1 MAVMRSWSWILG
13 FIGGVIVLGFL
24 AYAGLV
30 DTIDTPFAVG
40 GGVGVALIAAWLWL
54 DRSALSAWS
63 GERGSRYTGSALL
76 VTVLGLAV
84 AVAVNVIAF
93 RYDKRWDVTSTK
105 RFSLSDQTKSVLA
118 GLDKPITIS
127 AFFTL
132 ESQAEREQFETLTEG
147 YKQHSTL
154 ITIEM
159 HDPLKEPALAEQNK
173 ITSAYGTVILRS
185 GDKDQRLESKFDEE
199 SLTNAIVRLSSGKE
213 HIVCFSEGHSEL
225 DPDDDQSA
233 AGMGAAI
240 VKLEGQN
247 YTVKKSNLLRDG
259 GVPAD
264 CEVLVIPAPQQD
276 WLPPEREML
285 ASYLVGGGK
294 ALMLL
299 EPLSTPGLAHDLS
312 RYGVAVGD
320 DLVLEQSPN
329 NQLLGGDPSYIV
341 LDPSSF
347 DFHKITEPIK
357 GAALLRVARSV
368 DKGPDVAGVNVQVL
382 AHTTDAAWAETNLDP
397 NVPMGPDPGA
407 DRVGQIP
414 LVVVAEITDPA
425 GIAVGS
431 MALSSDLAGI
441 LARAAGGA
449 KDEAAAADPA
459 SAPAPAATDPAPPPT
474 DPAAAAP
481 AAEVARAAGGKLVV
495 FGDSDFAMNELVD
508 QVNNQD
514 LLLNSLAWL
523 VGEDSQISI
532 RSPEG
537 ASGSLSMTLVQGIIM
552 GFITL
557 IVAPGVAIM
566 MAISTWRRRR
576 SA

>member
-1 MAVMRSWSWILG
+1 MAVMRSRSWILG
-13 FIGGVIVLGFL
+13 FIGGLIVLGFL
-24 AYAGLV
+24 AYAGLS
-30 DTIDTPFAVG
+30 DTIETPFAVG
-40 GGVGVALIAAWLWL
+40 GGVGIALIAAWLWL
-54 DRSALSAWS
+54 DRSALSSWS
-63 GERGSRYTGSALL
+63 SERGSRYTGSALL
-76 VTVLGLAV
+76 VTLLGFAV
-84 AVAVNVIAF
+84 AVALNVIAF
-93 RYDKRWDVTSTK
+93 RYDKRWDVTSTG
-105 RFSLSDQTKSVLA
+105 RFALSDQTKSILA

-132 ESQAEREQFETLTEG
+132 ESQTEREDFETLTDG

-154 ITIEM
+154 IKVEM

-199 SLTNAIVRLSSGKE
+199 ALTNAIVRLSSGKE
-213 HIVCFSEGHSEL
+213 HIICFTEGHTEL

-247 YTVKKSNLLRDG
+247 YTVKKTNLLRDA
-259 GVPAD
+259 GVPSD
-264 CEVLVIPAPQQD
+264 CEALVIPAPQQD
-276 WLPPEREML
+276 WLQPEREAL
-285 ASYLVGGGK
+285 AAYLVGGGK
-294 ALMLL
+294 ALVLL
-299 EPLSTPGLAHDLS
+299 EPLSTPELAHDLK
-312 RYGVAVGD
+312 RYGIAVGD
-320 DLVLEQSPN
+320 DLVLEQSAN
-329 NQLLGGDPSYIV
+329 NQLLGGDPSYII

-368 DKGPDVAGVNVQVL
+368 DKGPEVAGVNVQVL

-414 LVVVAEITDPA
+414 LIAVAEIADPA
-425 GIAVGS
+425 GIVVGKQVLHGD
-431 MALSSDLAGI
+431 LSKLLAG
-441 LARAAGGA
+441 AAAGA
-449 KDEAAAADPA
+449 KEEAAAADPA
-459 SAPAPAATDPAPPPT
+459 SADPASAETPPAVEPDT
-474 DPAAAAP
+474 
-481 AAEVARAAGGKLVV
+481 EVARAAGGKLVV

-514 LLLNSLAWL
+514 LLLNSVAWL

-537 ASGSLSMTLVQGIIM
+537 ASGSLSMTLIQGILM

-557 IVAPGVAIM
+557 IAAPGVTIM
-566 MAISTWRRRR
+566 MAISTWRKRR
-576 SA
+576 SS